1 MIQHDCYEIKT
12 WKIFKK
18 KEKKMAEAEKEEA
31 LVALIVRI
39 IVENTLKEVYAKKQE
54 NKNDNRT

>member
-1 MIQHDCYEIKT
+1 MT
-12 WKIFKK
+12 
-18 KEKKMAEAEKEEA
+18 EAEKEEA

-39 IVENTLKEVYAKKQE
+39 IVENTLKEVYGEKQE